1 MKEYNKKFISK
12 CDGLALDC
20 YVTEPEEVKAVFQ
33 IVHGMAESK
42 ERYYNLMRYL
52 SNYGYVCVIHD
63 IRGHGNSVHDEN
75 DWGYFFD
82 TTGTYAIEDAHD
94 IGMYYKKKYKAPL
107 YLFGHS
113 MGSLIVRCVLK
124 KYDKDL
130 DKLIV
135 CGSPSENPAAKLAI
149 ALTKGMIR
157 SKGDRHRSKFLD
169 SLAVGNY
176 NKRFNENTKNTW
188 LSVNREN
195 VQRYNEDPKCGFNFT
210 LNGFLNLFK
219 IMENTYDPKGWSKN
233 NLHIPILFLAGEFD
247 PCIES
252 QEKWM
257 QAQKF
262 LENIGYKN
270 IRNILYPNMRH
281 EILQE
286 TDCQKVYDDILKF
299 IKK

>member
-12 CDGLALDC
+12 CDGLKLDV
-20 YVTEPEEVKAVFQ
+20 YITEPENVKGVFE

-42 ERYYNLMRYL
+42 ERYYDFMRFLTNL
-52 SNYGYVCVIHD
+52 GYVCVIHD
-63 IRGHGNSVHDEN
+63 IRGHGNSVHSHD

-82 TTGTYAIEDAHD
+82 STGSYVLEDAHD
-94 IGMYYKKKYKAPL
+94 IGMYYKNKYKVPL

-113 MGSLIVRCVLK
+113 MGSLIVRGVIK
-124 KYDKDL
+124 KYDKDY

-135 CGSPSENPAAKLAI
+135 CGSPSANPSTKFAI
-149 ALTKGMIR
+149 ILVKTMIR
-157 SKGDRHRSKFLD
+157 MKGERYRSPFIQN
-169 SLAVGNY
+169 LALGAY
-176 NKRFNENTKNTW
+176 NKRFNENVPNTW

-195 VQRYNEDPKCGFNFT
+195 VEKYNADPKCGFTFT

-219 IMENTYDPKGWSKN
+219 LMDFVYDAKGWQKKN
-233 NLHIPILFLAGEFD
+233 LDLPILFLAGEFD

-252 QEKWM
+252 IEKWNE
-257 QAQKF
+257 AQGF
-262 LENIGYKN
+262 LKQIGYKN
-270 IRNILYPNMRH
+270 IDHIMYPNMRH

-286 TDCQKVYDDILKF
+286 TNHQDVYEDIIEF